1 MYMLLHLV
9 LSSRTTFE
17 ERQKR
22 KAKKEEI
29 EEVKNLDHWRPA
41 DFLSPVLQLPESH
54 G

>member
-1 MYMLLHLV
+1 MLLHLV

-29 EEVKNLDHWRPA
+29 EVKNLDHWRPA
-41 DFLSPVLQLPESH
+41 DLLSPVLQLPESH